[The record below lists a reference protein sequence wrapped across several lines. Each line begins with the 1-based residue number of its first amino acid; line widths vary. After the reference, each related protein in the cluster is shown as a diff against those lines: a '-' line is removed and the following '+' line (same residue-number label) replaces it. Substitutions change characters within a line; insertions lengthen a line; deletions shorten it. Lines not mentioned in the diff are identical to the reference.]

1 MKPGHIFLVGFMGA
15 GKSTVGPLLAER
27 LAWPFIDLDE
37 TIANAERRSIREI
50 FEREG
55 EAYFRV
61 LETAAIEVLRKR
73 TNSVVALGGGAFSQA
88 GNVSLIRRLGTTVF
102 LDCSFE
108 KILERCPIDG
118 TRPLFRDPTQVR
130 RLYESRLPHYRNSD
144 FRVDVSD
151 LDPKHI
157 TDIIL
162 GKLSGSTPTSTEVGK
177 R

>member
-1 MKPGHIFLVGFMGA
+1 MGA

-37 TIANAERRSIREI
+37 TIAGDQRRSIREI

-55 EAYFRV
+55 EAHFRA
-61 LETAAIEVLRKR
+61 LETATIEALGQR

-88 GNVSLIRRLGTTVF
+88 GNVSLIRRLGTSVF

-108 KILERCPIDG
+108 QILERCPIDG
-118 TRPLFRDPTQVR
+118 TRPLFRDTSQVR
-130 RLYESRLPHYRNSD
+130 RLYEARLPDYRNSD

-151 LDPKHI
+151 LDPKYI
-157 TDIIL
+157 TEIIV
-162 GKLSGSTPTSTEVGK
+162 GKLFGSAPTSAEVGT